1 MYRRE
6 ILTFLAVPLWSN
18 QRLTACGSRD
28 RGSRRI
34 VAEVTSVSGDD
45 VEVLASGRRTKV
57 VISQETRIVQGR
69 ATVDATAL
77 RPGARVV
84 VEGRRRTNDVLD
96 ATEIRVEGLPG
107 SPSTQPPVG
116 GGHKH

>member
-6 ILTFLAVPLWSN
+6 ILTFLAVPLWST

-28 RGSRRI
+28 RDRRRI
-34 VAEVTSVSGDD
+34 EAEVTSVSGDD
-45 VEVLASGRRTKV
+45 VEVLANGRRTMV
-57 VISQETRIVQGR
+57 VISPETRITQGR
-69 ATVDATAL
+69 ARADATVL
-77 RPGARVV
+77 RPGTRIV
-84 VEGRRRTNDVLD
+84 VEGRRRANDVLD
-96 ATEIRVEGLPG
+96 ATEIKVEGLPG